1 MIATLLDCITRSRRN
16 HPCLRAAASIL
27 VLLFSMLFCF
37 VFIVNDWSYDEYLK
51 AKRERES
58 LRACA
63 AAGKRESINNCLLC
77 TDFSVSP
84 FLYCPPPSFFFLFLA
99 KRTKDGGM
107 KDNKMWKAAEKRSGR
122 CLLEYIISRLTIRH
136 TQSLPLSLHCLS
148 WCSSLSLYERNINS
162 Q

>member
-63 AAGKRESINNCLLC
+63 AAGKRESINNCF
-77 TDFSVSP
+77 TSTF
-84 FLYCPPPSFFFLFLA
+84 FFTFFLFLA
-99 KRTKDGGM
+99 KRTKDGRLMGGI
-107 KDNKMWKAAEKRSGR
+107 KDNKMWKAAEKRSG
-122 CLLEYIISRLTIRH
+122 
-136 TQSLPLSLHCLS
+136 
-148 WCSSLSLYERNINS
+148 
-162 Q
+162 